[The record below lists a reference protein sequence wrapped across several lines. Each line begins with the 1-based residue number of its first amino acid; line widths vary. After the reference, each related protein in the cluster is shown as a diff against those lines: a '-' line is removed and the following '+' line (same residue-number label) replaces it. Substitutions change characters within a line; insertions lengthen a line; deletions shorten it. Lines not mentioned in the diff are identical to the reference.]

1 LYLSSAKTGFLS
13 TYTTVG
19 TVSTS
24 ALLGGLV
31 DLDVLDD
38 EVGGVE
44 TLGVSVGLGV
54 LEETEQELGGL
65 GGPASA
71 GDTELL
77 ACRRDSVSKYST
89 MCASVVPPLS
99 APPLPLHCRKKD
111 MFRALTCFPK
121 SPNAHSQVVPW
132 AVRPVEPA

>member
-1 LYLSSAKTGFLS
+1 M
-13 TYTTVG
+13 G

-54 LEETEQELGGL
+54 LEETEQKLGGL

-77 ACRRDSVSKYST
+77 ACRGEI
-89 MCASVVPPLS
+89 PLVNIRQCVRRS
-99 APPLPLHCRKKD
+99 CLLFSPRHCHCIVAKR
-111 MFRALTCFPK
+111 TC
-121 SPNAHSQVVPW
+121 S
-132 AVRPVEPA
+132 EL